1 MFYNLTGGQKV
12 EYFDLTAE
20 VERDI
25 FQRVQLG
32 MTLTAA
38 GKSRINRASPL
49 VVLNLFETEKLQ
61 AISSPWAE

>member
-38 GKSRINRASPL
+38 GKSRINRSSPL